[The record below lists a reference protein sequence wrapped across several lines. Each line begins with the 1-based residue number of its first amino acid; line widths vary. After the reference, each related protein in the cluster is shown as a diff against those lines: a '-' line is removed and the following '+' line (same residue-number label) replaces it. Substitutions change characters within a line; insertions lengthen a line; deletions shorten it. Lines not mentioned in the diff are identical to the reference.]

1 MDIEKIIETVAEKAE
16 EVKEAVAEKAEAAKE
31 AVAEKA
37 EAVAEA
43 VEAKVEAAEEAV
55 AEKAEAVQEAAEEKA
70 EAAVEAVAEK
80 AEEVAEKAE
89 EKAEA
94 AVETVAEKAEEAAA
108 KAEEPAETMADYSAE
123 LEASYKKGPP
133 KADDPTWDKFEQM
146 LADKT
151 VFEVKVDSVV
161 KGGVVAFVDEVR
173 AFIPAS
179 KLAAGYV
186 ENLDDYKGKNIE
198 VMVITADREGKKLV
212 LSGRDVA
219 RMKARAAKA
228 AAQEAVQVDSVLE
241 GTVDS
246 LKDYGAFITL
256 DGGMSGLLHVSQ
268 ISYKRVEKPADVL
281 NVGDKI
287 KVKVIGNKDGK
298 ISLSMKALEE
308 APAREKRERPD
319 RERRERS
326 DRPERPEGERRERRD
341 RRDREESFNYNDN
354 GKATTSLG
362 DLLSNIKLGE

>member
-1 MDIEKIIETVAEKAE
+1 MDIEKIVETVAEKAE
-16 EVKEAVAEKAEAAKE
+16 EVKEAVAEKVEAVKE
-31 AVAEKA
+31 VVAEKA

-43 VEAKVEAAEEAV
+43 VE
-55 AEKAEAVQEAAEEKA
+55 EKAEAVQEAAEEKA
-70 EAAVEAVAEK
+70 EAA
-80 AEEVAEKAE
+80 
-89 EKAEA
+89 AEA
-94 AVETVAEKAEEAAA
+94 VAEKAEEAAA
-108 KAEEPAETMADYSAE
+108 KAEEPAETMADYTAE

-186 ENLDDYKGKNIE
+186 ENLDDYKGKNVE
-198 VMVITADREGKKLV
+198 VIVITADREGKKLV

-246 LKDYGAFITL
+246 LKDYGAFVTL
-256 DGGMSGLLHVSQ
+256 EGGMSGLLHVSQ

-308 APAREKRERPD
+308 APARERKERPE

-326 DRPERPEGERRERRD
+326 DRPEGERRERRD
-341 RRDREESFNYNDN
+341 RRDRDEAVNYNDN

>member
-1 MDIEKIIETVAEKAE
+1 
-16 EVKEAVAEKAEAAKE
+16 
-31 AVAEKA
+31 
-37 EAVAEA
+37 
-43 VEAKVEAAEEAV
+43 
-55 AEKAEAVQEAAEEKA
+55 
-70 EAAVEAVAEK
+70 
-80 AEEVAEKAE
+80 
-89 EKAEA
+89 
-94 AVETVAEKAEEAAA
+94 
-108 KAEEPAETMADYSAE
+108 MADYTAE

-186 ENLDDYKGKNIE
+186 ENLDDYKGKNVE

-219 RMKARAAKA
+219 RQKARAAKA

-246 LKDYGAFITL
+246 LKDYGAFVTL
-256 DGGMSGLLHVSQ
+256 EGGLSGLLHVSQ

-287 KVKVIGNKDGK
+287 KVKVIGNKEGK

-308 APAREKRERPD
+308 APAREKREP

-341 RRDREESFNYNDN
+341 RRDREESFNYTEN

-362 DLLSNIKLGE
+362 DLLSGIKLGE

>member
-1 MDIEKIIETVAEKAE
+1 MDIEKIVETVAEKAE
-16 EVKEAVAEKAEAAKE
+16 EVKEAVAEKVEAVKE
-31 AVAEKA
+31 NVAEKA
-37 EAVAEA
+37 EAVKEAVEEKVEAAKEAAEEKTDAAREA
-43 VEAKVEAAEEAV
+43 VEAKT
-55 AEKAEAVQEAAEEKA
+55 
-70 EAAVEAVAEK
+70 
-80 AEEVAEKAE
+80 
-89 EKAEA
+89 
-94 AVETVAEKAEEAAA
+94 ETTN
-108 KAEEPAETMADYSAE
+108 ETMADYTAE

-146 LADKT
+146 MADKT

-161 KGGVVAFVDEVR
+161 KGGVVAYVDEVR

-186 ENLDDYKGKNIE
+186 ENLDDYKGKNVE

-281 NVGDKI
+281 NVGDKV
-287 KVKVIGNKDGK
+287 KAKVIGNKDGK

-308 APAREKRERPD
+308 APARERRSDRPEGER

-326 DRPERPEGERRERRD
+326 DRPEGERRERRD
-341 RRDREESFNYNDN
+341 RRDREESFNYTEN

-362 DLLSNIKLGE
+362 DLLSGIKLGE

>member
-1 MDIEKIIETVAEKAE
+1 MDIEKIVETVAEKAE
-16 EVKEAVAEKAEAAKE
+16 EVKEAVAEKVEAVKE
-31 AVAEKA
+31 NVAEKA
-37 EAVAEA
+37 EAVKEAVEEKVEAAKEAAEEKTDAAREA
-43 VEAKVEAAEEAV
+43 VEAKT
-55 AEKAEAVQEAAEEKA
+55 
-70 EAAVEAVAEK
+70 
-80 AEEVAEKAE
+80 
-89 EKAEA
+89 
-94 AVETVAEKAEEAAA
+94 ETTN
-108 KAEEPAETMADYSAE
+108 ETMADYTAE

-146 LADKT
+146 MADKT

-161 KGGVVAFVDEVR
+161 KGGVVADVDEVR

-186 ENLDDYKGKNIE
+186 ENLDDYKGKNVE

-281 NVGDKI
+281 NVGDKV

-308 APAREKRERPD
+308 APARERKERPE

-326 DRPERPEGERRERRD
+326 DRPEGERRERRD
-341 RRDREESFNYNDN
+341 RRDRDEAVNYNDN

>member
-1 MDIEKIIETVAEKAE
+1 MDIEKIVETVAEKAE
-16 EVKEAVAEKAEAAKE
+16 EVKEAVAEKVEAAKDV
-31 AVAEKA
+31 VAEKA
-37 EAVAEA
+37 EAV
-43 VEAKVEAAEEAV
+43 KEAV
-55 AEKAEAVQEAAEEKA
+55 AEKVEAAKEAAADKADEVQEAAA
-70 EAAVEAVAEK
+70 EAGEAVAEA
-80 AEEVAEKAE
+80 AEEG
-89 EKAEA
+89 
-94 AVETVAEKAEEAAA
+94 AA
-108 KAEEPAETMADYSAE
+108 KVEEPVETMADYSAE

-161 KGGVVAFVDEVR
+161 KGGVVAFVDDVR

-246 LKDYGAFITL
+246 LKDYGAFVTL
-256 DGGMSGLLHVSQ
+256 EGGMSGLLHVSQ
-268 ISYKRVEKPADVL
+268 ISYKRVEKVFLVL
-281 NVGDKI
+281 
-287 KVKVIGNKDGK
+287 
-298 ISLSMKALEE
+298 SLVFLTRSKSRSSATRT
-308 APAREKRERPD
+308 ARSACP
-319 RERRERS
+319 
-326 DRPERPEGERRERRD
+326 
-341 RRDREESFNYNDN
+341 
-354 GKATTSLG
+354 
-362 DLLSNIKLGE
+362 

>member
-1 MDIEKIIETVAEKAE
+1 MDIEKIVETVAEKAE
-16 EVKEAVAEKAEAAKE
+16 EVKEAVAEKVEAAKDVVAEKAEAVKEAVAEKVEAAKE
-31 AVAEKA
+31 AVADKA
-37 EAVAEA
+37 DEVQEVAAEAGEAVAEA
-43 VEAKVEAAEEAV
+43 AEEGAAKVE
-55 AEKAEAVQEAAEEKA
+55 
-70 EAAVEAVAEK
+70 
-80 AEEVAEKAE
+80 
-89 EKAEA
+89 
-94 AVETVAEKAEEAAA
+94 
-108 KAEEPAETMADYSAE
+108 EPVETMADYSAE

-246 LKDYGAFITL
+246 LKDYGAFVTL
-256 DGGMSGLLHVSQ
+256 EGGMSGLLHVSQ

-308 APAREKRERPD
+308 APARERRSDRPE

-326 DRPERPEGERRERRD
+326 DRPEGERRERRD
-341 RRDREESFNYNDN
+341 RRDRDEAVNYNDN

>member
-1 MDIEKIIETVAEKAE
+1 MDIEKIVETVAEKAE
-16 EVKEAVAEKAEAAKE
+16 EVKEAVAEKVEAAKDV
-31 AVAEKA
+31 VAEKA
-37 EAVAEA
+37 EAV
-43 VEAKVEAAEEAV
+43 KEAV
-55 AEKAEAVQEAAEEKA
+55 AEKVEAAKEAAADKADEVQEAAA
-70 EAAVEAVAEK
+70 EAGEAVAEA
-80 AEEVAEKAE
+80 AEEG
-89 EKAEA
+89 
-94 AVETVAEKAEEAAA
+94 AA
-108 KAEEPAETMADYSAE
+108 KVEEPVETMADYSAE

-161 KGGVVAFVDEVR
+161 KGGVVAFVDDVR

-246 LKDYGAFITL
+246 LKDYGAFVTL
-256 DGGMSGLLHVSQ
+256 EGGMSGLLHVSQ

-308 APAREKRERPD
+308 APARERRSDRPE

-326 DRPERPEGERRERRD
+326 DRPEGERRERRD
-341 RRDREESFNYNDN
+341 RRDRDEAVNYNDN

>member
-1 MDIEKIIETVAEKAE
+1 M
-16 EVKEAVAEKAEAAKE
+16 EAVEEKAEAAKE

-37 EAVAEA
+37 EELHVA
-43 VEAKVEAAEEAV
+43 AAEKTAEVTEAV
-55 AEKAEAVQEAAEEKA
+55 AEKAEEIAEKA
-70 EAAVEAVAEK
+70 EEK
-80 AEEVAEKAE
+80 AEEVAEKAA
-89 EKAEA
+89 EKAEEVTEKAEEKVEA
-94 AVETVAEKAEEAAA
+94 AAEKAEEAAA
-108 KAEEPAETMADYSAE
+108 KAEEPAETMADYTAE

-186 ENLDDYKGKNIE
+186 ENLDDYKGKNVE
-198 VMVITADREGKKLV
+198 VIVITADREGKKLV

-246 LKDYGAFITL
+246 LKDYGAFVTL
-256 DGGMSGLLHVSQ
+256 EGGMSGLLHVSQ

-308 APAREKRERPD
+308 APAREKRERPE

-326 DRPERPEGERRERRD
+326 DRPEGERRERRE
-341 RRDREESFNYNDN
+341 RRDREESFNYTES

>member
-1 MDIEKIIETVAEKAE
+1 MEIEKIIETVAEKAE
-16 EVKEAVAEKAEAAKE
+16 EVKEAVAEKVEAAKE
-31 AVAEKA
+31 TVAEKA
-37 EAVAEA
+37 EAVAEK
-43 VEAKVEAAEEAV
+43 VEEKVEAVKEAA
-55 AEKAEAVQEAAEEKA
+55 AEKAEEVQEAAAEKA
-70 EAAVEAVAEK
+70 EEVTEAVAEK

-89 EKAEA
+89 E
-94 AVETVAEKAEEAAA
+94 
-108 KAEEPAETMADYSAE
+108 PAETMADYTAE

-186 ENLDDYKGKNIE
+186 ENLEDYKGKNIE
-198 VMVITADREGKKLV
+198 VIVITADREGKKLV

-246 LKDYGAFITL
+246 LKDYGAFVTL
-256 DGGMSGLLHVSQ
+256 EGGMSGLLHVSQ

-308 APAREKRERPD
+308 APAREKRSDRPE

-326 DRPERPEGERRERRD
+326 DRPEGERRERRD
-341 RRDREESFNYNDN
+341 RRDRDEAVNYNDN

>member
-1 MDIEKIIETVAEKAE
+1 MDIEKIVETVAEKVE
-16 EVKEAVAEKAEAAKE
+16 EVKEAVAEKAEAVKE
-31 AVAEKA
+31 VVAEKA

-43 VEAKVEAAEEAV
+43 VE
-55 AEKAEAVQEAAEEKA
+55 EKAEAVQEAAEEKA
-70 EAAVEAVAEK
+70 EAA
-80 AEEVAEKAE
+80 
-89 EKAEA
+89 AEA
-94 AVETVAEKAEEAAA
+94 VAEKAEEAAA
-108 KAEEPAETMADYSAE
+108 KAEEPAETMADYTAE

-186 ENLDDYKGKNIE
+186 ENLDDYKGKNVE
-198 VMVITADREGKKLV
+198 VIVITADREGKKLV

-246 LKDYGAFITL
+246 LKDYGAFVTL
-256 DGGMSGLLHVSQ
+256 EGGMSGLLHVSQ

-308 APAREKRERPD
+308 APARERKERPE

-326 DRPERPEGERRERRD
+326 DRPEGERRERRD
-341 RRDREESFNYNDN
+341 RRDRDEAVNYNDN

>member
-1 MDIEKIIETVAEKAE
+1 MEIEKIIETVAEKAE
-16 EVKEAVAEKAEAAKE
+16 EVKEAVAEKVEAAKE
-31 AVAEKA
+31 TVAEKA

-43 VEAKVEAAEEAV
+43 VEEKVETV
-55 AEKAEAVQEAAEEKA
+55 K
-70 EAAVEAVAEK
+70 EAVAEK
-80 AEEVAEKAE
+80 AEEAAEKAE

-94 AVETVAEKAEEAAA
+94 AV
-108 KAEEPAETMADYSAE
+108 EEPAETMADYSAE

-161 KGGVVAFVDEVR
+161 KGGVVAFVDDVR

-186 ENLDDYKGKNIE
+186 ENLEDYKGKNIE

-246 LKDYGAFITL
+246 LKDYGAFVTL
-256 DGGMSGLLHVSQ
+256 EGGMSGLLHVSQ

-308 APAREKRERPD
+308 APAREKRGDRPERS
-319 RERRERS
+319 ERRERS
-326 DRPERPEGERRERRD
+326 DRPEGERRERRERRD
-341 RRDREESFNYNDN
+341 RDEAVNYNDN
-354 GKATTSLG
+354 GKATTSLA
-362 DLLSNIKLGE
+362 DLMKNIKLGE